1 MNTLRQKIFGRDKF
15 CSLFGH
21 QYVITKKV
29 NEHFKEYECSVCHL
43 KVTNDPKG
51 HKIIM
56 TSRLKDINE
65 TLFYLNLK
73 RQFLSH
79 FYFQKKE

>member
-15 CSLFGH
+15 CYLFLH

-51 HKIIM
+51 HKITM
-56 TSRLKDINE
+56 TTRLKDINE

-73 RQFLSH
+73 RQFLSK